1 MGPSVLTFTVLFRSS
16 DVETS
21 IEVERREPADATAY
35 AYGLVPSTESETY
48 KAVFTIFYII
58 GRSKCNEFGGAAR
71 ALSSCLTGRRG
82 VAETPSTHT

>member
-16 DVETS
+16 DVETA
-21 IEVERREPADATAY
+21 IEVERGDATAY

-48 KAVFTIFYII
+48 KAVFLYNWTI
-58 GRSKCNEFGGAAR
+58 KCNEFGGAAR

-82 VAETPSTHT
+82 VAETPSTPT